1 MGTRLPNKI
10 SPGVEFAAKLFAMT
24 FQQSVC
30 RLAAMAVVVCGTVLA
45 QEPAGLIVPKGPA
58 RPANAD
64 GVYLALRS
72 ALPMGDGVQV
82 KGFKLERQGGI
93 FHFDQGSFFFYGPVN
108 GRITGA
114 VFEGSGRFTLAPKEV
129 SEQRSLALLD
139 KSGEME
145 QDFST
150 VVLRFTDGTA
160 EEIRKASTGSAGA
173 VTSQASGAGAEL
185 AKSFRRTLHENLELR
200 LLSDVLDAQDAEKE
214 QFFLASFRMGG
225 TFTGHN
231 VLFIVDPESVPD
243 QVELDTWGDEGQQT
257 WVGYAM
263 TGLRDDSGVPVHVTA
278 ERLDVHFERSGA
290 MKNSAETTV
299 KVRRDGLRVVQ
310 FNLFPTLR
318 VSGVFDEYGEPL
330 DFVQENKDYDP
341 EFAVVLPKGV
351 KEGETLRL
359 LTTYGGPDAVHRDGD
374 QMYYLRPD
382 ARENWYPAGN
392 EDLGGFADFNMT
404 FHVPKNLQVVATGKE
419 ISHEAEP
426 GGGQRVVWAT
436 QFPIVVAGFN
446 LGDFKSSEEKTPQGF
461 VVDAYANTELPDS
474 LKSLAENN
482 NNKNQMSLGSMTTT
496 SALKDEVSQG
506 NVAIQVYTDYF
517 GKLPYDHIAL
527 TEQSACNF
535 GQSWPMLVYLP
546 ICGFWDSTIQEQ
558 LGLLNQN
565 ASYWKEVTPHEV
577 SHQWWGQEVG
587 FSSYRDQWMS
597 EGFANFSVSLFLAA
611 TNKNLNEFHD
621 FWNEQHQNL
630 VQKNKF
636 GKRPID
642 VGPLTMG
649 YRVNNEKTGDFV
661 AQELI
666 YSKGAFVMH
675 MLQSMY
681 WTPAQGE
688 APFKHSMQT
697 FVKEYAGKAATTED
711 LQRSFESTMP
721 KWLDI
726 YHNGKLD
733 WFFNEYVY
741 GTELPHYEI
750 TSDFTTAD
758 GETSAHFKVTQ
769 SNVSKDFVM
778 LVPLYLQMADG
789 RTVRILNLGMPGD
802 ATIERTVKLGKLPS
816 PAKKLLLNYNWD
828 VLSN

>member
-1 MGTRLPNKI
+1 MGTRLPNEI

-225 TFTGHN
+225 VFTGHN
-231 VLFIVDPESVPD
+231 VLFVVDPESVPD
-243 QVELDTWGDEGQQT
+243 QVELNTWGDEGMQT
-257 WVGYAM
+257 WVGYGM
-263 TGLRDDSGVPVHVTA
+263 TGPRSDSGVPVHVAA

-299 KVRRDGLRVVQ
+299 KVRRDGLRVVRL
-310 FNLFPTLR
+310 NLYPTLR
-318 VSGVFDEYGEPL
+318 VSGVYDENGDPL

-341 EFAVVLPKGV
+341 EFAVVLPKGA
-351 KEGETLRL
+351 KQGETLRL
-359 LTTYGGPDAVHRDGD
+359 LTTYGGPDAIHRDGNG
-374 QMYYLRPD
+374 MYFLV
-382 ARENWYPAGN
+382 ARESWYPAGN

-404 FHVPKNLQVVATGKE
+404 FHVPKNLRVVATGKE

-426 GGGQRVVWAT
+426 GGGERVVWAT
-436 QFPIVVAGFN
+436 QFPIPVAGFN
-446 LGDFKSSEEKTPQGF
+446 LGDFQSSEEKTPQGF

-474 LKSLAENN
+474 MKALVDNN
-482 NNKNQMSLGSMTTT
+482 NNNNHMSLGSMTTT
-496 SALKDEVSQG
+496 SALKDETSQG
-506 NVAIQVYTDYF
+506 NVAIQVYSDYF

-621 FWNEQHQNL
+621 FWNEQHRNL

-675 MLQSMY
+675 MLQAMY
-681 WTPAQGE
+681 WTPAEGE

-697 FVKEYAGKAATTED
+697 FVQEYAGKAATTED

>member
-1 MGTRLPNKI
+1 
-10 SPGVEFAAKLFAMT
+10 
-24 FQQSVC
+24 
-30 RLAAMAVVVCGTVLA
+30 MAVVVCGTVLA

-139 KSGEME
+139 KSGEMT

-225 TFTGHN
+225 VFTGHN
-231 VLFIVDPESVPD
+231 VLFVVDPESVPD
-243 QVELDTWGDEGQQT
+243 QVELDTWGDEGKQT

-263 TGLRDDSGVPVHVTA
+263 AGARDDSGVPVHVTA
-278 ERLDVHFERSGA
+278 ERLDVHFERSGV
-290 MKNSAETTV
+290 MKNAAETTM

-310 FNLFPTLR
+310 LNLYPTLR
-318 VSGVFDEYGEPL
+318 VSGVFDENGDPL

-341 EFAVVLPKGV
+341 EFAVVLPKGA

-359 LTTYGGPDAVHRDGD
+359 LTTYGGPDAIHRDGNG
-374 QMYYLRPD
+374 MYFLV
-382 ARENWYPAGN
+382 ARESWYPAGN

-436 QFPIVVAGFN
+436 QFPIPVAGFN
-446 LGDFKSSEEKTPQGF
+446 LGDFQSSEEKTPQGF

-474 LKSLAENN
+474 MKALVENN
-482 NNKNQMSLGSMTTT
+482 NNNNHMSLGSMTTT
-496 SALKDEVSQG
+496 SALKDETSQG
-506 NVAIQVYTDYF
+506 SVAVQVYSDYF
-517 GKLPYDHIAL
+517 GKLPYDHVAL

-758 GETSAHFKVTQ
+758 GETSAHFKVSQ

-828 VLSN
+828 VLSD

>member
-1 MGTRLPNKI
+1 
-10 SPGVEFAAKLFAMT
+10 MT

-30 RLAAMAVVVCGTVLA
+30 SLAAMAVVVCGTALA

-72 ALPMGDGVQV
+72 ALPVGDGVQV
-82 KGFKLERQGGI
+82 KDFKLERQGGI

-108 GRITGA
+108 GRVTGA

-139 KSGEME
+139 KSGEMS

-160 EEIRKASTGSAGA
+160 EEIRKASAGSAGA
-173 VTSQASGAGAEL
+173 TTSQAGSAGAEL

-231 VLFIVDPESVPD
+231 VLFVVDPESVPD
-243 QVELDTWGDEGQQT
+243 QVQLDTWGDEGQQT

-263 TGLRDDSGVPVHVTA
+263 AGARDDSGVPVHVTV

-290 MKNSAETTV
+290 MKNAAETTV

-318 VSGVFDEYGEPL
+318 VSGVFDENGEPV

-341 EFAVVLPKGV
+341 EFAVVLPKGA
-351 KEGETLRL
+351 KQGETLRL
-359 LTTYGGPDAVHRDGD
+359 LTNYGGPDALRRDGD
-374 QMYYLRPD
+374 QMYYLQPQ
-382 ARENWYPAGN
+382 ARESWYPAGD
-392 EDLGGFADFNMT
+392 EQLGGFADFNMT
-404 FHVPKNLQVVATGKE
+404 FHVPKNLQVIATGKE

-436 QFPIVVAGFN
+436 QFPIAVAGFN

-474 LKSLAENN
+474 MKAMAENG
-482 NNKNQMSLGSMTTT
+482 SLGSMTTI
-496 SALKDEVSQG
+496 SALKDETSQG
-506 NVAIQVYTDYF
+506 SVAVQVYSDYF
-517 GKLPYDHIAL
+517 GKLPYDHVAL

-546 ICGFWDSTIQEQ
+546 ICGFWDSTIQER

-621 FWNEQHQNL
+621 FWSEQHQNL

-649 YRVNNEKTGDFV
+649 DRVSNEKTGNVYQD
-661 AQELI
+661 LI

-675 MLQSMY
+675 MLQVMY
-681 WTPAQGE
+681 WTPQQGE

-721 KWLDI
+721 KWLDLRRD
-726 YHNGKLD
+726 GKLD

-750 TSDFTTAD
+750 TSEFTTAD

-769 SNVSKDFVM
+769 SNVSKDFLMV
-778 LVPLYLQMADG
+778 VPLYLQMADG

>member
-1 MGTRLPNKI
+1 MGTRLPNEI

-114 VFEGSGRFTLAPKEV
+114 VFEGSGRFTLAPKEL

-173 VTSQASGAGAEL
+173 VTSQAGSAGAEL

-200 LLSDVLDAQDAEKE
+200 LLSDLLIPQDAQKE

-225 TFTGHN
+225 VFTGHN
-231 VLFIVDPESVPD
+231 VLFVVDPESVPD
-243 QVELDTWGDEGQQT
+243 QVELDTWGDEGKQA
-257 WVGYAM
+257 WVAYAM
-263 TGLRDDSGVPVHVTA
+263 TGPRDDSGVPVHVTA
-278 ERLDVHFERSGA
+278 ERLDVHFERSGV

-310 FNLFPTLR
+310 LNLYPTLR
-318 VSGVFDEYGEPL
+318 VSGVFDENGEPV

-359 LTTYGGPDAVHRDGD
+359 LTKYGGPDALHRDGD
-374 QMYYLRPD
+374 QMYYLYPQ
-382 ARENWYPAGN
+382 ARESWYPAGD
-392 EDLGGFADFNMT
+392 EELGGFADFNMT
-404 FHVPKNLQVVATGKE
+404 FHVPKNLQVIATGKE

-426 GGGQRVVWAT
+426 GGQRVVWAT
-436 QFPIVVAGFN
+436 QFPIPVAGFN

-461 VVDAYANTELPDS
+461 VVDAYANTDLPDS
-474 LKSLAENN
+474 LKSMAETAN
-482 NNKNQMSLGSMTTT
+482 LGTMTTT
-496 SALKDEVSQG
+496 SMLKYEASQG
-506 NVAIQVYTDYF
+506 SVAVQVYSDYF
-517 GKLPYDHIAL
+517 GKLPYDHVAL

-546 ICGFWDSTIQEQ
+546 ICAFWDSTIQEK
-558 LGLLNQN
+558 LGLLDRN

-630 VQKNKF
+630 VQRNKF

-649 YRVNNEKTGDFV
+649 DRVSNEKTGDV
-661 AQELI
+661 YQDLI

-675 MLQSMY
+675 MLQVMY
-681 WTPAQGE
+681 WTPAQGD
-688 APFKHSMQT
+688 APFKHSMQE

-711 LQRSFESTMP
+711 LQRSFERTMP
-721 KWLDI
+721 KWLDL

-769 SNVSKDFVM
+769 SNVSKDFAMV
-778 LVPLYLQMADG
+778 VPLYLQMADG

-802 ATIERTVKLGKLPS
+802 CVVERTVKLGKLPS